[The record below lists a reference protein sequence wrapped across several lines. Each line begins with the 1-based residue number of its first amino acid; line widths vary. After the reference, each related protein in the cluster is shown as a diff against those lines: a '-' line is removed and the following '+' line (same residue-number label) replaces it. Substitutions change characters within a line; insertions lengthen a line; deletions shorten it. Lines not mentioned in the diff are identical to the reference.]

1 MIVFPDHL
9 VTEGPERQYDPHAH
23 VHGVSDR
30 AGPGRV
36 SQYRRVRC
44 CLPLLS
50 TTSASRSKF
59 LPRLYTRP
67 ARTPVNASQLS
78 SRKATHDS
86 GPLWVAGPLT
96 CDSFI
101 HNTSPVYPGARRED
115 CSSSFWCAAAR
126 LRLAC
131 GRGFRPRA
139 SVFASSAPSHP
150 RFGARVLLGSR
161 TTGRRVRR
169 SFGSEP
175 RACGRSCREP
185 TLSCHPSTKGEART

>member
-1 MIVFPDHL
+1 MVFGLHLANLEPARLRCIAQTAEGLGYDVIVFPDHL

-101 HNTSPVYPGARRED
+101 HNTSPVYPGARRE
-115 CSSSFWCAAAR
+115 AN
-126 LRLAC
+126 
-131 GRGFRPRA
+131 GN
-139 SVFASSAPSHP
+139 H
-150 RFGARVLLGSR
+150 
-161 TTGRRVRR
+161 
-169 SFGSEP
+169 
-175 RACGRSCREP
+175 
-185 TLSCHPSTKGEART
+185 TL